1 VLIFYLLDGHLP
13 FQDSADMR
21 TQPLECPSHFSA
33 AAQDLLHQ
41 LLQTDASQRL
51 GSSVGDILKIKTHPF
66 FQVYSLAM

>member
-13 FQDSADMR
+13 FQASADMR
-21 TQPLECPSHFSA
+21 TQVLACPSHFSA

-66 FQVYSLAM
+66 FQVCSLAM